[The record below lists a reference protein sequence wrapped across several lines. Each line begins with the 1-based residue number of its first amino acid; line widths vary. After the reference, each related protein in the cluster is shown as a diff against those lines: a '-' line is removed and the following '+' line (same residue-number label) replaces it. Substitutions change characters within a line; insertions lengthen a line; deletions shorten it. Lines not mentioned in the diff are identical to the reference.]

1 MNYKL
6 KEAETIELLKLL
18 RYNVL
23 KKTGSE
29 IIFKHED
36 LDLTIKF
43 VKKEHYHLVHDI
55 FFAYHKVVFAYG
67 DICGSYKYHI
77 KWIVTEIEASGERDD
92 LPLGYQPKRLV
103 LISID
108 GKEENGFSQLGIYLK
123 DKGFH
128 VTYITRQKNKDENIF
143 EPEENYKIFRLPFSM
158 KPRKLIKK
166 TISIFKKEVKKTDLV
181 DIIHSMNLIS
191 GICGYKICKK
201 FKIRHLHNLSSLGR
215 LNLKDRHNMRAEEI
229 YREKWELKIFDSA
242 EFLIVPYNKLREDFF
257 KLYPKEFHK
266 KVILIP
272 YGVDHEIF
280 KPRPWQ
286 QYGNDVIGL
295 V

>member
-1 MNYKL
+1 MNYQL
-6 KEAETIELLKLL
+6 NEDETIELLKCL

-23 KKTGSE
+23 EKTGSE

-55 FFAYHKVVFAYG
+55 FFAYYKVVFAYG

-77 KWIVTEIEASGERDD
+77 RWILTKIEASGERDD

-108 GKEENGFSQLGIYLK
+108 GKEENGFFQLGIYLK

-128 VTYITRQKNKDENIF
+128 VTYITRQKNKDENIL
-143 EPEENYKIFRLPFSM
+143 ETEENHTILHLPFSKM
-158 KPRKLIKK
+158 RPRKLTKK
-166 TISIFKKEVKKTDLV
+166 TISIFKKEVKKPELV
-181 DIIHSMNLIS
+181 DIIHSMNWMS
-191 GICGYKICKK
+191 GVCGYKICKK
-201 FKIRHLHNLSSLGR
+201 FKIRHLHNISSLGR
-215 LNLKDRHNMRAEEI
+215 LNHKDRHNMRAEEI
-229 YREKWELKIFDSA
+229 YRDKWELKIFESA
-242 EFLIVPYNKLREDFF
+242 EYLIVPYNKLREDFF

-272 YGVDHEIF
+272 NGVDHEIF
-280 KPRPWQ
+280 KPRP
-286 QYGNDVIGL
+286 GS
-295 V
+295 